1 MIPVLAR
8 FRLHVEDGPRFGL
21 WIPLPLVY
29 LLLLPVLVLALPV
42 LLVACLVAAVNPIR
56 ALAAAGR
63 VWAAAGGT
71 SFEVESREIS
81 VLLRIR

>member
-8 FRLHVEDGPRFGL
+8 FRLRVEGGPRFGL

-29 LLLLPVLVLALPV
+29 LLLVPVLVLALPI

-63 VWAAAGGT
+63 VLAAAGGT
-71 SFEVESREIS
+71 SVEVESREVS
-81 VLLRIR
+81 VMFHIH

>member
-8 FRLHVEDGPRFGL
+8 FRLRVEDGPRFRL

-63 VWAAAGGT
+63 VLTAAGGT
-71 SFEVESREIS
+71 SFEVESREVS
-81 VLLRIR
+81 VLFHIR